1 MESRILILRITD
13 GPEPGSAETN
23 FGRIMKEELHA
34 YRDEILVSTKAG
46 YLMWD
51 GPYGDW
57 GSKKYIIAS
66 LDQSL
71 KRLGLDYVD
80 IFYHHRMDP
89 ETPLEET
96 METLAQ
102 IVRSGK
108 ALYVGISN
116 YDGEHMK
123 QAAAISKKSCIA
135 RILSTRTDI
144 PSLTVPLRKMV

>member
-1 MESRILILRITD
+1 M
-13 GPEPGSAETN
+13 
-23 FGRIMKEELHA
+23 
-34 YRDEILVSTKAG
+34 
-46 YLMWD
+46 
-51 GPYGDW
+51 
-57 GSKKYIIAS
+57 
-66 LDQSL
+66 
-71 KRLGLDYVD
+71 D

-123 QAAAISKKSCIA
+123 QAAAISKSRIA